1 MVPISDHNLI
11 SVNRERLSQETKH
24 FQYQSYVV
32 CVRIVCDGTQVGHH
46 PRLMKE
52 RVLTGD
58 TRVVS
63 IVLK

>member
-1 MVPISDHNLI
+1 MVPISEHNLI
-11 SVNRERLSQETKH
+11 SVNRERLSRETIH
-24 FQYQSYVV
+24 FQHRNYAV
-32 CVRIVCDGTQVGHH
+32 CVRIICDGTQVEHH
-46 PRLMKE
+46 PRLIEE